1 LAKKPREIGG
11 FVSRTPVKIVL
22 LSNKKECY
30 FMNIADRIQNL
41 RKSRGISQEE
51 FADKIGVSRQTVSK
65 WESEQSLPDIDKV
78 IIMSD
83 YFEVTADYILKGIE
97 SKKQEK
103 ETGVNAIMFLAVATP
118 LNFIGLIVA
127 IAIWHYEHTPMAIV
141 GGLIFMA
148 VSCMVFGIGWAN
160 STQNVEKAK
169 RLFFVINIWFFAFIP
184 MSFLYNVLFTRS
196 IAPYPVFGWSQS
208 IISIP
213 AFFLVYLAVCLTVV
227 FTQGKVRG
235 IK

>member
-1 LAKKPREIGG
+1 
-11 FVSRTPVKIVL
+11 
-22 LSNKKECY
+22 
-30 FMNIADRIQNL
+30 MNIADRIQNL

-65 WESEQSLPDIDKV
+65 WESEQSVPDIDKV

-103 ETGVNAIMFLAVATP
+103 ETGVNAITFLAAATP

-127 IAIWHYEHTPMAIV
+127 SAIWHYEQTPMALV

-148 VSCMVFGIGWAN
+148 VGCMIFGIGWAS

-169 RLFFVINIWFFAFIP
+169 RLFWTINIWFLVFIP
-184 MSFLYNVLFTRS
+184 LSFLYNVLFTGL
-196 IAPYPVFGWSQS
+196 IAPYPMFGYSQS
-208 IISIP
+208 LIAIP
-213 AFFLVYLAVCLTVV
+213 AFFLVYLAVCLTAV
-227 FTQGKVRG
+227 FTQGKLRG
-235 IK
+235 TK